1 MSKSIKAIVLI
12 IAVISIIGISY
23 LAYLYF
29 EPTKDIATQ
38 KTDLHLTE
46 EILIND
52 FIKSD
57 KIADSL
63 YKNKIVEL
71 TGKVKK
77 IEAQDTIS
85 TLVFDNGGNFI
96 IIANCLSSTNQ
107 ELKQLKEGTNI
118 TVKGIYSGYII
129 NDDTFMIPA
138 EIKIDKCTLV
148 K

>member
-1 MSKSIKAIVLI
+1 MSKSIKVIVSILV
-12 IAVISIIGISY
+12 VISIIGITY

-29 EPTKDIATQ
+29 EPTKDIAIQ
-38 KTDLHLTE
+38 KTDAQLTE
-46 EILIND
+46 QILVND
-52 FIKSD
+52 FIKD
-57 KIADSL
+57 HKNADSL

-77 IEAQDTIS
+77 IETQDSVS

-96 IIANCLSSTNQ
+96 IIANCISSVNN

-118 TVKGIYSGYII
+118 TVKGIYSGFII

-138 EIKIDKCTLV
+138 EIKLDKCTLLR
-148 K
+148 

>member
-12 IAVISIIGISY
+12 LAVISIIGITY

-29 EPTKDIATQ
+29 EPAKDIATQ
-38 KTDLHLTE
+38 KTDVQSTE

-52 FIKSD
+52 FIKDD
-57 KIADSL
+57 KSADSL

-77 IEAQDTIS
+77 IEAQDSIS

-96 IIANCLSSTNQ
+96 IIANCLSSIKT
-107 ELKQLKEGTNI
+107 ELKQLKVGSNI

>member
-12 IAVISIIGISY
+12 IAVVSIIGISY

-96 IIANCLSSTNQ
+96 IIANCLSSIKT
-107 ELKQLKEGTNI
+107 ELKQLKVGSNI

>member
-12 IAVISIIGISY
+12 LAVISITGIIY

-29 EPTKDIATQ
+29 EPTKDIAIQ
-38 KTDLHLTE
+38 KTDAQLTE
-46 EILIND
+46 QIFIND
-52 FIKSD
+52 FIKD
-57 KIADSL
+57 HKNADSL

-77 IEAQDTIS
+77 IETQDSVS

-96 IIANCLSSTNQ
+96 IIANCISSGNN
-107 ELKQLKEGTNI
+107 ELKQLKEDTNI

-129 NDDTFMIPA
+129 NDDNFMIPA

>member
-1 MSKSIKAIVLI
+1 MSKSIKVIVSILV
-12 IAVISIIGISY
+12 VISIIGITY

-29 EPTKDIATQ
+29 EPTKDIAIQ
-38 KTDLHLTE
+38 KTDAQLTE
-46 EILIND
+46 QILVND
-52 FIKSD
+52 FIKD
-57 KIADSL
+57 HKNADSL

-77 IEAQDTIS
+77 IETQDSVS

-96 IIANCLSSTNQ
+96 IIANCLSSIKT
-107 ELKQLKEGTNI
+107 ELKQLKVGSNI

>member
-1 MSKSIKAIVLI
+1 MSKSIKAIALI

-29 EPTKDIATQ
+29 EPTKEIATQ

-96 IIANCLSSTNQ
+96 IIANCLSSIKT
-107 ELKQLKEGTNI
+107 ELKQLKVGSNI

>member
-1 MSKSIKAIVLI
+1 MSKSIKVIVSILV
-12 IAVISIIGISY
+12 VISIIGITY

-29 EPTKDIATQ
+29 EPTKDIAIQ
-38 KTDLHLTE
+38 KTDAQLTE
-46 EILIND
+46 QILVND
-52 FIKSD
+52 FIKD
-57 KIADSL
+57 HKNADSL

-77 IEAQDTIS
+77 IETQDSVS

-96 IIANCLSSTNQ
+96 IIANCISSINN

-118 TVKGIYSGYII
+118 TVKGIYSGFII

-138 EIKIDKCTLV
+138 EIKLDKCTLLR
-148 K
+148 

>member
-12 IAVISIIGISY
+12 IAVVSIIGISY

-38 KTDLHLTE
+38 KTDIHLTE

-96 IIANCLSSTNQ
+96 IIANCLSSIKT
-107 ELKQLKEGTNI
+107 ELKQLKVGSNI

>member
-1 MSKSIKAIVLI
+1 MSKSIKVIVLI

-38 KTDLHLTE
+38 KTDLQLTE

-52 FIKSD
+52 FIKDD

-77 IEAQDTIS
+77 IEAQDSIS

-96 IIANCLSSTNQ
+96 IIANCLSSIKT
-107 ELKQLKEGTNI
+107 ELKQLKVGSNI
-118 TVKGIYSGYII
+118 TVKGIYSGLYH
-129 NDDTFMIPA
+129 
-138 EIKIDKCTLV
+138 
-148 K
+148 

>member
-63 YKNKIVEL
+63 YKNKILEL

-77 IEAQDTIS
+77 IEAQDSIS
-85 TLVFDNGGNFI
+85 TLIFDNGGNFI
-96 IIANCLSSTNQ
+96 IIANCLSSIKT
-107 ELKQLKEGTNI
+107 ELKQLKVGSNI
-118 TVKGIYSGYII
+118 TVKGIYSGFII

-138 EIKIDKCTLV
+138 EIKLDKCTLLR
-148 K
+148 

>member
-12 IAVISIIGISY
+12 IAVVSIIGISY

-96 IIANCLSSTNQ
+96 IIANCLSSIKT
-107 ELKQLKEGTNI
+107 ELKQLKVGSNI

-129 NDDTFMIPA
+129 NDDAFMIPA

>member
-1 MSKSIKAIVLI
+1 MSKSIKVIVSILV
-12 IAVISIIGISY
+12 VISIIGITY

-29 EPTKDIATQ
+29 EPTKDIAIQ
-38 KTDLHLTE
+38 KTDAQLTE
-46 EILIND
+46 QILFND
-52 FIKSD
+52 FIKD
-57 KIADSL
+57 HKNADSL

-77 IEAQDTIS
+77 IETQDSVS

-96 IIANCLSSTNQ
+96 IIANCISSVNN

-118 TVKGIYSGYII
+118 TVKGIYSGFII

-138 EIKIDKCTLV
+138 EIKLDKCTLLR
-148 K
+148 

>member
-12 IAVISIIGISY
+12 IAVISIIGITY

-29 EPTKDIATQ
+29 EPAKDIARQ
-38 KTDLHLTE
+38 KTDMQLTE
-46 EILIND
+46 DSIVND
-52 FIKSD
+52 FIKDGKS
-57 KIADSL
+57 ADSL

-96 IIANCLSSTNQ
+96 IIANCLSSIKT
-107 ELKQLKEGTNI
+107 ELKQLKVGSNI

>member
-1 MSKSIKAIVLI
+1 MSKTIKAIVSAF
-12 IAVISIIGISY
+12 AVISIIGITY
-23 LAYLYF
+23 MAYLYF
-29 EPTKDIATQ
+29 EPAKDIARQ
-38 KTDLHLTE
+38 KTDMQLTE
-46 EILIND
+46 DSIVND
-52 FIKSD
+52 FIKDGKS
-57 KIADSL
+57 ADSL

-71 TGKVKK
+71 SGKVKK
-77 IEAQDTIS
+77 IETQDSIS
-85 TLVFDNGGNFI
+85 TLIFDNGGNFI

-129 NDDTFMIPA
+129 NDEAFMIPA

>member
-12 IAVISIIGISY
+12 IAVVSIIGISY

-57 KIADSL
+57 EIADSL

-96 IIANCLSSTNQ
+96 IIANCLSSIKT
-107 ELKQLKEGTNI
+107 ELKQLKVGSNI
-118 TVKGIYSGYII
+118 TVKGIYSGFII

-138 EIKIDKCTLV
+138 EIKLDKCTLLR
-148 K
+148 